1 MKMKRIEKNKQL
13 MELLQL
19 LKKTAIDNKA
29 AVWKRVASDLEKPT
43 RRRRVV
49 NVYKIEKYAKD
60 NEVVLVPGKV
70 LGTGDL
76 NKKVTVA
83 AYNFSDEAYKKIK
96 EKGDAISIKDL
107 LEKNPQG
114 KKIRLMG

>member
-1 MKMKRIEKNKQL
+1 MKAGNKNEQL

-19 LKKTAIDNKA
+19 LKKTAIENNA

-43 RRRRVV
+43 RQRRVV
-49 NVYKIEKYAKD
+49 NIFKLEKYCDD
-60 NEVVLVPGKV
+60 NDVIVVPGKV

-83 AYNFSDEAYKKIK
+83 AYTFSGQAFDKISAKGKAMSIK
-96 EKGDAISIKDL
+96 EMV
-107 LEKNPQG
+107 EKNPQG

>member
-1 MKMKRIEKNKQL
+1 MKNINKNKQL

-19 LKKTAIDNKA
+19 LKKTAIENKA

-43 RRRRVV
+43 RRRRIV
-49 NVYKIEKYAKD
+49 NVYKIEKYAQD
-60 NEVVLVPGKV
+60 NDVLVVPGKV

-83 AYNFSDEAYKKIK
+83 AYNFSDEAYKKIS
-96 EKGDAISIKDL
+96 ERGSAISIKEL
-107 LEKNPQG
+107 VEKNPAG

>member
-1 MKMKRIEKNKQL
+1 

-19 LKKTAIDNKA
+19 LKKTAIENKA
-29 AVWKRVASDLEKPT
+29 AVWKRVASDLERPMRK
-43 RRRRVV
+43 RRLV
-49 NVYKIEKYAKD
+49 NVYKIEKYARN
-60 NEVVLVPGKV
+60 NEIVVVPGKV

-83 AYNFSDEAYKKIK
+83 AYNFSEEAYKKIN
-96 EKGDAISIKDL
+96 EKGSAISIKEL
-107 LEKNPQG
+107 LEKNPAG

>member
-1 MKMKRIEKNKQL
+1 

-19 LKKTAIDNKA
+19 LKKTAIENKA
-29 AVWKRVASDLEKPT
+29 PVWKRVASDLEKPT

-60 NEVVLVPGKV
+60 NEIVVVPGKV

-83 AYNFSDEAYKKIK
+83 AFNFSDDAFKKIK
-96 EKGDAISIKDL
+96 EKGNAISIKEL
-107 LEKNPQG
+107 IEKNPQG

>member
-1 MKMKRIEKNKQL
+1 MKHIHKNKQL

-19 LKKTAIDNKA
+19 LKKTAIEKKA

-43 RRRRVV
+43 RRRRIV
-49 NVYKIEKYAKD
+49 NVYKIEKYAQD
-60 NEVVLVPGKV
+60 NDVLVVPGKV

-83 AYNFSDEAYKKIK
+83 AYNFSDEAYKKIS
-96 EKGDAISIKDL
+96 EKGSAISIKEL
-107 LEKNPQG
+107 VEKNPAG

>member
-1 MKMKRIEKNKQL
+1 MKNIEKNKQL

-19 LKKTAIDNKA
+19 LKKTAIENKA
-29 AVWKRVASDLEKPT
+29 AVWKRVASDLEKPMRK
-43 RRRRVV
+43 RRIV

-60 NEVVLVPGKV
+60 NEVVVIPGKV

-83 AYNFSDEAYKKIK
+83 AFNFSDEAYKKIK
-96 EKGDAISIKDL
+96 EKGNPISIKEL
-107 LEKNPQG
+107 VEKNPQG
-114 KKIRLMG
+114 KRIRLMG

>member
-1 MKMKRIEKNKQL
+1 MKKINKNKQL

-19 LKKTAIDNKA
+19 LKKTAIENNA
-29 AVWKRVASDLEKPT
+29 AVWKRVASDLEKPM
-43 RRRRVV
+43 RKRRVV
-49 NVYKIEKYAKD
+49 NIYKIEKYAKD
-60 NEVVLVPGKV
+60 NGVVVVPGKV

-96 EKGDAISIKDL
+96 EKGNPISIKEL

-114 KKIRLMG
+114 KKIKLMG